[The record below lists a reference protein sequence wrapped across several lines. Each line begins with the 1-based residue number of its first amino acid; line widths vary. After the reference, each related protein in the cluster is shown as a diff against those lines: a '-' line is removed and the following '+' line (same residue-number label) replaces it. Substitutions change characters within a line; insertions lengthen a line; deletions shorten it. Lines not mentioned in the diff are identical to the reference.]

1 MRTALRLTS
10 LWIGIACLVPPAAA
24 QEIDAGHY
32 DGGWTV
38 RFKCPD
44 GTACTARMVLKD
56 FEGSWQ
62 DVRGSRASKSVC
74 GGRKIPLS
82 VQSSKLAHL
91 AFTAWGES
99 VRPGCPTLSI
109 FVKPVS
115 AKLLEG
121 SYDVG
126 VQETERAEVHA
137 SHSKAAPSG
146 RPADTPSA
154 KPVSPAVKV
163 DPGRAIRLE
172 RR

>member
-1 MRTALRLTS
+1 MA
-10 LWIGIACLVPPAAA
+10 IFMPHAAA
-24 QEIDAGHY
+24 QEIDASHY
-32 DGGWTV
+32 DGAWTV

-44 GTACTARMVLKD
+44 GSACTARMVLKD

-62 DVRGSRASKSVC
+62 DVKGSRASKSVC

-99 VRPGCPTLSI
+99 VTPGCPTLSI
-109 FVKPVS
+109 FVQPVS
-115 AKLLEG
+115 GKLLEG
-121 SYDVG
+121 RYDVG

-137 SHSKAAPSG
+137 SHSKAAPSA
-146 RPADTPSA
+146 RPGGSIPA
-154 KPVSPAVKV
+154 KPIAAAPV

>member
-1 MRTALRLTS
+1 MRTALCLTS

-32 DGGWTV
+32 DGAWTV

-62 DVRGSRASKSVC
+62 DVGGSRRWKSVC

-91 AFTAWGES
+91 ALTAWGES

-115 AKLLEG
+115 GKLLEG

-146 RPADTPSA
+146 RPADTTSA